1 MQAVEKFF
9 AGAFGLVLVYL
20 VVINSSG
27 TSTVVNSLGSQ
38 LSNVFSTLQGRG
50 GSGLGNVGS
59 LGGM

>member
-9 AGAFGLVLVYL
+9 AGAFGLILVYL

-50 GSGLGNVGS
+50 GGGGLGN